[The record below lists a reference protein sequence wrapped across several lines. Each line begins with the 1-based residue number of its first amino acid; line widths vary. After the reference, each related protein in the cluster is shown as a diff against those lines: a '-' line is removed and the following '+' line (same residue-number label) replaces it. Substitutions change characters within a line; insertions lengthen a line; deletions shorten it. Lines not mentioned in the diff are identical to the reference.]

1 MTGAAEVTRAA
12 LASLAIPDDVA
23 PRPAHTALGRFFKQS
38 YQVGAERLT
47 RDIPALVLLE
57 IVAVAL
63 RVLQNCV
70 LALFRDSATRIKRH
84 PLYIVFVA
92 APLRVFHALVV
103 LMQRAPG
110 WALGVMLGLAALC
123 LFALGVGI
131 FARIER
137 TTGTL
142 WVFFVGP
149 VLILSIEGVI
159 WLTAAGWLERRER
172 RCRGMYQ
179 AAYVKLSQGKYPQ
192 ASQGFHRVVQRFPR
206 HELAANAQ
214 YWIGEAHLRQASAL
228 QSRGQIDQARQELR
242 QAVEE
247 FGKVRTQYPRGDT
260 VAAAMYK
267 EAQGYL
273 ELQQPAT
280 ARARLQALAEH
291 FPWTDEASR
300 ARAQLIAMAQPQG

>member
-1 MTGAAEVTRAA
+1 
-12 LASLAIPDDVA
+12 
-23 PRPAHTALGRFFKQS
+23 
-38 YQVGAERLT
+38 VGAERLT

-63 RVLQNCV
+63 LVLQNCV

-84 PLYIVFVA
+84 PLYVAFVA

-110 WALGVMLGLAALC
+110 WGLGVMLGLAALC

-131 FARIER
+131 FSR
-137 TTGTL
+137 TDLTMGTL
-142 WVFFVGP
+142 WAFFIGP
-149 VLILSIEGVI
+149 VVVLIIEGII
-159 WLTAAGWLERRER
+159 WLTAAGWLERRDR

-179 AAYVKLSQGKYPQ
+179 AAYIKLSQGKYLQ
-192 ASQGFHRVVQRFPR
+192 AIQGFHKVVQRFPR
-206 HELAANAQ
+206 HELADNAQ
-214 YWIGEAHLRQASAL
+214 YGVGEAHLRQASAL
-228 QSRGQIDQARQELR
+228 QSSGHMDRARQEIR

-247 FGKVRTQYPRGDT
+247 FGKVRAQYPRGDK
-260 VAAAMYK
+260 VPAAMYK

-273 ELQQPAT
+273 ELQQSAE
-280 ARARLQALAEH
+280 AQARLQALVEH

-300 ARAQLIAMAQPQG
+300 ARAQLIAMEQPKG